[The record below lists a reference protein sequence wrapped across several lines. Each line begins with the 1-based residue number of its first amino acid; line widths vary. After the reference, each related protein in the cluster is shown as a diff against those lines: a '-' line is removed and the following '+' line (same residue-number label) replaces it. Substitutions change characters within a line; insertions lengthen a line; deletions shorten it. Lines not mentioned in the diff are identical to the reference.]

1 MSGIVAIMLYCDFL
15 LQRNLAMAER
25 TAGGGAGEEVGGEPG
40 EDVGGG
46 GEEVGGG
53 AIFRK
58 NLEYELVKNK
68 N

>member
-25 TAGGGAGEEVGGEPG
+25 TEGGGA
-40 EDVGGG
+40 